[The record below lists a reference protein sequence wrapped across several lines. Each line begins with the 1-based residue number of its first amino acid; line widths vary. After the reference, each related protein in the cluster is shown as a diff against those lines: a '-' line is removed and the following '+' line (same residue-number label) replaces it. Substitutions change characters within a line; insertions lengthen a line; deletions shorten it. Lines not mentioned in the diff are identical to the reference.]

1 MHGDFMGYTMGSQIC
16 VLHYFL
22 GSLVGESRE
31 GCAAMLWVSQQPVA
45 VSSECMPC

>member
-22 GSLVGESRE
+22 GSPVGESRE

-45 VSSECMPC
+45 VSSDCMPC